1 MNVNVINRQLVLAAL
16 RRELVGPDAVLSGRR
31 LNTQVTTVF
40 KDFKDMRGPWVD
52 QDTGAEIISQDTP
65 TKRYGVGVLHPLPG
79 DQVSSAGP
87 TLSPATI
94 VEAARADEDLLNQE
108 DLPLETQTDQPDTVP
123 DPGRSVAEQ
132 RKIEKLKERI
142 DRRLASTDPEVV
154 AADEFDV
161 SGANGFRPSA
171 IAVSFLA
178 DVSEG
183 SVLRVKVPT
192 VLPVGHV
199 FAGMPVNGRYLPVQ
213 VQRLN
218 RQPTQGVPGEP
229 PAQVMTPPPEDQPIA
244 VEGTAHSVPLLE
256 AQTTAA
262 DAPVAT
268 DHEGAADSSASRFD
282 TFWMRSP
289 VELEFELA
297 GKDLLGSQGSFL
309 RPPAVT
315 SVGTQ
320 GMALSLEVLARR
332 MPGEASSHRLITVSL
347 VNRSAVG
354 HSRDDRYCLFQTY
367 LEVGLERDGMPVPAI
382 LPYPKPMSNDPE
394 EQSNALLYRLTPT
407 FATGHG
413 CAADWV
419 SLTTE
424 RALQVRFECLPTYE
438 APSITPDI
446 TRVEQQDGKLVNV
459 AIKVPMRGLA
469 GLDATFDIG
478 AALQEICDAYS
489 EWIEH
494 ERSTVALLSTL
505 EYQETAKVH
514 LDACARALARMQAG
528 CSYLRADADAMQ
540 AFQWANEAI
549 LLQQVRGDLPPR
561 AARHNPLLN
570 RVEFDGKYPAV
581 STVPKGNRGD
591 WRAFQIAFLLLAV
604 ESAAKGEHP
613 DREVVDLIWFPTGGG
628 KTEAYLG
635 LTAFSLFMRRLK
647 NPEDAG
653 THVLMRYT
661 LRLLTAQQFQRA
673 VGLMCAMDYLRQRHV
688 QRLGTTPFS
697 GGIWV
702 GGGTTPNRREDA
714 LKALKAIEGEKSD
727 KNPFLVTRCPWC
739 AAEMGPLEYAISG
752 GSQTSSAS
760 ASKARKGSKG
770 NAKKDQS
777 KGVLAVGYA
786 QRDGTVELHCPDAR
800 CAFTRALP
808 VYVIDEDIY
817 EQRPSLIIGTVDKFA
832 MLAWRPEARSIFGLG
847 LDGHRDA
854 SPPGLVIQDELHLI
868 AGPLGSM
875 AGLFEG
881 VVEALCTDDRGDEPV
896 KPKLVCSTATI
907 RSYRQQVKALYARP
921 ATELF
926 PPPGLVVSD
935 SFFARYAYT
944 ASGDLDRGR
953 VYVGINGP
961 GHGSMQTTQ
970 VRTFSAL
977 LQTPVAFGSK
987 ERDPWWT
994 LLAFFNSLRELGTTV
1009 TLFQSD
1015 IPDYLRILKERYDL
1029 PFNQLRNP
1037 WNVTELTGRLDS
1049 EEVPRAIK
1057 DLEIRTDNP
1066 ENKTPV
1072 DVVLASNII
1081 EVGVDIGR
1089 LSVMA
1094 VVGQPKTTAQYI
1106 QVSGRV
1112 GRQWGERPGIVAML
1126 YNSSKPRDR
1135 SHFEKF
1141 RNYHEQLYAQVEPT
1155 SVTPFSPPALE
1166 RGLRAALVA
1175 FVRQLGEDSYNGP
1188 ARTPKV
1194 YPQALADEFG
1204 RMLLQR
1210 VQLIDPDEYGRV
1222 ETMLKKADAG
1232 WKAMDKDKY
1241 FISGGVGIDQPG
1253 LITPA
1258 GSHVN
1263 PAVRE
1268 LTWMTPQS
1276 LRNVDATCEAKIT
1289 RLPQIDSVRRSQ
1301 QGGEK

>member
-1 MNVNVINRQLVLAAL
+1 MNVNIINRQLVLAAL
-16 RRELVGPDAVLSGRR
+16 RRELVGPDAVPAGRK
-31 LNTQVTTVF
+31 LNTQVNTVF
-40 KDFKDMRGPWVD
+40 KDFKDMRGPWID
-52 QDTGAEIISQDTP
+52 HATGAEIISQDTP
-65 TKRYGVGVLHPLPG
+65 TKRYGVGVLYPIPE
-79 DQVSSAGP
+79 DQASSAEP
-87 TLSPATI
+87 TLAPATA
-94 VEAARADEDLLNQE
+94 VEAERADNDLIDQE
-108 DLPLETQTDQPDTVP
+108 DIPLEEQADLPDSAP
-123 DPGRSVAEQ
+123 DPVGSAAEQ
-132 RKIEKLKERI
+132 QKLEKLKERI
-142 DRRLASTDPEVV
+142 DRRLTSTDPEIVS
-154 AADEFDV
+154 AEEFDV

-178 DVSEG
+178 DVSES
-183 SVLRVKVPT
+183 SVLRVKVPM
-192 VLPVGHV
+192 VLPEDHV
-199 FAGMPVNGRYLPVQ
+199 FAGMQVNGRYLPVK
-213 VQRLN
+213 VQRPN
-218 RQPTQGVPGEP
+218 RPLPSGS
-229 PAQVMTPPPEDQPIA
+229 PAQPSVQGETRPEDQPPTA
-244 VEGTAHSVPLLE
+244 EGSPVEETTPE

-262 DAPVAT
+262 PSSVPAGEA
-268 DHEGAADSSASRFD
+268 SASATLQFE

-289 VELEFELA
+289 VELEFEVS
-297 GKDLLGSQGSFL
+297 GRDLLSAQGSFL
-309 RPPAVT
+309 RPPAVKA
-315 SVGTQ
+315 VGTQ
-320 GMALSLEVLARR
+320 GMSLSLEVMARR
-332 MPGEASSHRLITVSL
+332 VPGGDSGHRLITVSL
-347 VNRSAVG
+347 VNRSKIG
-354 HSRDDRYCLFQTY
+354 NMRDDSFCLFQTY
-367 LEVGLERDGMPVPAI
+367 LEAGLEQDGMPVPAI
-382 LPYPKPMSNDPE
+382 LPYPKPVSNDPE

-419 SLTTE
+419 SFTTE
-424 RALQVRFECLPTYE
+424 RALLVRFECMPTYE

-446 TRVEQQDGKLVNV
+446 TRVEEQDGESVEV
-459 AIKVPMRGLA
+459 PIKVPMRGLA
-469 GLDATFDIG
+469 GLDPTFDIG

-494 ERSTVALLSTL
+494 ERGEVALLPTPK
-505 EYQETAKVH
+505 YRETANAH
-514 LDACARALARMQAG
+514 LDACVRALERMQAG
-528 CSYLRADADAMQ
+528 CDYLLANADAMQ
-540 AFQWANEAI
+540 AFKWANESI
-549 LLQQVRGDLPPR
+549 LLQQIRGDLPPR
-561 AARHNPLLN
+561 EARHNAHLN
-570 RVEFDGKYPAV
+570 RVEFDGAYPPV
-581 STVPKGNRGD
+581 SMVPRGSRGD

-647 NPEDAG
+647 NPEDVG

-673 VGLMCAMDYLRQRHV
+673 VGLMCSMDYLRQQHV
-688 QRLGTTPFS
+688 ERLGSTPFS

-714 LKALKAIEGEKSD
+714 LKALKAIENEKSE

-739 AAEMGPLEYAISG
+739 GAEMGPLEYDIPGHTQA
-752 GSQTSSAS
+752 SSAA
-760 ASKARKGSKG
+760 ASQARKGRNG
-770 NAKKDQS
+770 RRAAKNNPS
-777 KGVLAVGYA
+777 KGVIAVGYA
-786 QRDGTVELHCPDAR
+786 QRNGTVELHCPDSR
-800 CAFTRALP
+800 CTFNRALP
-808 VYVIDEDIY
+808 VYVIDDDIY
-817 EQRPSLIIGTVDKFA
+817 EHRPSLIIGTVDKFA

-847 LDGHRDA
+847 LDGRRDA
-854 SPPGLVIQDELHLI
+854 SPPGLIIQDELHLI

-881 VVEALCTDDRGDEPV
+881 VVEALCTDDSGRVPV

-907 RSYRQQVKALYARP
+907 RSYREQVKALYARSK
-921 ATELF
+921 TELF

-944 ASGDLDRGR
+944 KSGELARGR
-953 VYVGINGP
+953 LYVGINGP

-977 LQTPVAFGSK
+977 LQAPIGLEVKA
-987 ERDPWWT
+987 RDPWWT

-1015 IPDYLRILKERYDL
+1015 IPDYLRILAERYGL
-1029 PFNQLRNP
+1029 PFDQMRNP

-1057 DLEIRTDNP
+1057 ELEVRTGNP
-1066 ENKTPV
+1066 ENKNPV

-1094 VVGQPKTTAQYI
+1094 IVGQPKTTAQYI

-1112 GRQWGERPGIVAML
+1112 GRQWWDRPGIVDML

-1141 RNYHEQLYAQVEPT
+1141 RTYHEQLYAQVEPT

-1175 FVRQLGEDSYNGP
+1175 FVRQLGEASQSGP

-1194 YPQALADEFG
+1194 YPQSLADDFG

-1210 VQLIDPDEYGRV
+1210 VQLIDPDEYKRV
-1222 ETMLKKADAG
+1222 EAMLKKAGDG
-1232 WKAMDKDKY
+1232 WQAMDKDKY
-1241 FISGGVGIDQPG
+1241 FVSGGVGIDQPG

-1263 PAVRE
+1263 PAARE

-1289 RLPQIDSVRRSQ
+1289 RLPKIDSVRRSQ
-1301 QGGEK
+1301 QGGKE